1 MELTL
6 KQEFDSFSD
15 TGFLHK
21 ELEDIRG
28 RKVSFDT
35 LDTPFLHISMAITHF
50 CPFCLMRFLELNK
63 QADKMHEQ
71 GINTWLIFNDTNS
84 SLKEKFEFL
93 NRKIEINKN
102 LHIIGAYGPTL
113 RNYFNF
119 DKSYLGRL
127 KGFKKI
133 NSISKIKTFLSLADI
148 NLIKALYDW
157 HTPGDLV
164 FTKEGELI
172 FSHQAKHATDR
183 IITFDIM
190 NIIEDHKKI
199 WHD

>member
-6 KQEFDSFSD
+6 SNEFDSFTD
-15 TGFLHK
+15 TDFIHK
-21 ELEDIRG
+21 ELEDIKG

-35 LDTPFLHISMAITHF
+35 IDTPYLHISMATTHF
-50 CPFCLMRFLELNK
+50 CPFCLMRFLELNR
-63 QADKMHEQ
+63 QAGKLHEQ
-71 GINTWLIFNDTNS
+71 GISTWLVFNDSNE
-84 SLKEKFEFL
+84 SLKNKFKLL
-93 NRKIEINKN
+93 NKKIE
-102 LHIIGAYGPTL
+102 LHEKLYIIGAHGHTL

-133 NSISKIKTFLSLADI
+133 NSIEKVKTFLSLAEI
-148 NLIKALYDW
+148 KLIKALYDW

-172 FSHQAKHATDR
+172 FSYQGKHATDR

-199 WHD
+199 WHY